1 MPIDES
7 ELSRNLGIDRRT
19 VKALREELLIEGE
32 DYLRGRYRKI
42 QITLSGQAKIKAKLF
57 PQEFAPESLSS
68 EERKGLVTNYKYR
81 NQKLV
86 EVDGKYLV
94 AVKNSKDYAPNWWG
108 QPCECVYKEM
118 GGRFVAVRSPD
129 RNWKR
134 TRRQ

>member
-57 PQEFAPESLSS
+57 PQEFVPESLSS

-94 AVKNSKDYAPNWWG
+94 AVKNSKDYAPN
-108 QPCECVYKEM
+108 
-118 GGRFVAVRSPD
+118 
-129 RNWKR
+129 
-134 TRRQ
+134 